1 MRYLFKGKIYMK
13 FITTLVSALL
23 LIQPVFADEI
33 LPSSIKR
40 VLKHTVDTNYFS
52 VLLALG
58 VVILLIYIT
67 GIIYAKLNVLGY
79 KTMKKEY
86 KDFEES
92 KVIILSTTQLGPNKF
107 LHVVDISGK
116 KMLLGVSNDNITLLK
131 DLSEN
136 ESKNN
141 DDNCLVSNELSIT
154 KDLDNLYKKQEEQ
167 YKEKKV
173 NAEIFGQNVDIDNT
187 LKEDK
192 VQNSEVDND
201 DYGLYKKYL

>member
-1 MRYLFKGKIYMK
+1 MK

-107 LHVVDISGK
+107 LHVVEISGK